1 MPPTVQL
8 FSILCII
15 YSLFCPFINGYKE
28 HCLTRN
34 QGDNRYASYSSD
46 GSRIIFESNRD
57 GNWEI
62 YAMDKNG
69 LNQTRL
75 THNDKEDRR
84 PSRHPDGSKIIYES
98 NVGEQVQLLLLDLK
112 TLKTRE
118 IPLPEWVTD
127 PLFAKYSPKAE
138 FIAFSAQDSIQQYHI
153 YLLDQT
159 TLEIQSVVSSAYKI
173 HYPNWSPD
181 GRELVIFSRMDTKN
195 ADDEIYK
202 YHLGRQQLT
211 RLTFWPKH
219 NFCPAWSMDGKKIA
233 YVTSMEETRPEIYM
247 MDASGKN
254 QQRLTHNEA
263 GDTLPCWAP
272 DGHSLLFTGYRQGNF
287 QICQIK
293 LAP

>member
-1 MPPTVQL
+1 MLITPKFFIAL
-8 FSILCII
+8 WII
-15 YSLFCPFINGYKE
+15 YPLSCLFNDGHKE

-34 QGDNRYASYSSD
+34 QGDNRYASYSRD

-75 THNDKEDRR
+75 THNNAEDRR
-84 PSRHPDGSKIIYES
+84 PSWHPDGSKIIYES
-98 NVGEQVQLLLLDLK
+98 ITGAQVKLLQMDLK
-112 TLKTRE
+112 TLETRE
-118 IPLPEWVTD
+118 IPLPEGFAE
-127 PLFAKYSPKAE
+127 PLFAKFSPKAE
-138 FIAFSAQDSIQQYHI
+138 FIAFSAQDSAQQYHI
-153 YLLDQT
+153 FLMDQT
-159 TLEIQSVVSSAYKI
+159 TFNIRSVISSAYKL

-202 YHLGRQQLT
+202 YHLGSQQLT

-233 YVTSMEETRPEIYM
+233 YVTSMEESRPEIYM

-254 QQRLTHNEA
+254 QQRVTHNED
-263 GDTLPCWAP
+263 GDTLPCWTP

-287 QICQIK
+287 QICRLK
-293 LAP
+293 LAQ